1 MTASMS
7 WELDR
12 EHEEFRASVRAFVD
26 RQLRPVV
33 EESEEAGRPPAA
45 LLKEMG
51 GAGLLGLAPRTASA
65 PMRRLLRDV
74 VEHGGPQGDTSAME
88 DLAGLQAVQQAVAAE
103 AAPTA

>member
-7 WELDR
+7 WELAR

-26 RQLRPVV
+26 RQVRPVV

-51 GAGLLGLAPRTASA
+51 SAAVQRQGIIRHGAKIDA
-65 PMRRLLRDV
+65 V
-74 VEHGGPQGDTSAME
+74 VEPADLRADLIARLAEVAHWTREPQRRHHHISS
-88 DLAGLQAVQQAVAAE
+88 V
-103 AAPTA
+103 

>member
-1 MTASMS
+1 MS

-12 EHEEFRASVRAFVD
+12 EHANLTCS
-26 RQLRPVV
+26 LR
-33 EESEEAGRPPAA
+33 
-45 LLKEMG
+45 KT
-51 GAGLLGLAPRTASA
+51 RTGKI
-65 PMRRLLRDV
+65 MRRLLRDV

>member
-26 RQLRPVV
+26 RQVRPVV

-45 LLKEMG
+45 LLKQMG
-51 GAGLLGLAPRTASA
+51 GAGLLGPAPRTASA

-88 DLAGLQAVQQAVAAE
+88 DLAGLQAVAAE